1 MEVLGPAEVSQI
13 YQVLNLRFIESIFT
27 MTYSRTPASIRAATW
42 AMLHL
47 KAGKYGLSIL
57 S

>member
-1 MEVLGPAEVSQI
+1 MEVLSPAEVSQL
-13 YQVLNLRFIESIFT
+13 YQVLSLRSIESIFT
-27 MTYSRTPASIRAATW
+27 MTYSRTPASIRVATW